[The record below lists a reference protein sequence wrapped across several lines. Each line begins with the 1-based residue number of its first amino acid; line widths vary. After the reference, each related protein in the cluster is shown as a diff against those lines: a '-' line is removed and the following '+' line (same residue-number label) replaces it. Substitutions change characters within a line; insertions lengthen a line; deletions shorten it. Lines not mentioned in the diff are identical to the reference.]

1 MGTLKKV
8 TNGNFKPTVEG
19 NGRFPVYAQQFNEA
33 ITTLAVGTAVT
44 SLTDSSGGTASDTIA
59 DITDAGTAGSADRV
73 PTENAI
79 ASLAAKVESL
89 TVALRSAGI
98 IT

>member
-1 MGTLKKV
+1 MGNLKKV
-8 TNGNFKPTVEG
+8 TSANFKPTVTG
-19 NGRFPVYAQQFNEA
+19 DSRFPVYAQQFNEA

-44 SLTDSSGGTASDTIA
+44 SLIDNSGGTASDTLPA
-59 DITDAGTAGSADRV
+59 VTGSHHQV
-73 PTENAI
+73 NLQTTI
-79 ASLAAKVESL
+79 ASLAAKIEAL

>member
-1 MGTLKKV
+1 MALKKV
-8 TNGNFKPTVEG
+8 TSGNHLPGEG
-19 NGRFPVYAQQFNEA
+19 DDRFPVHSKQFNAA

-44 SLTDSSGGTASDTIA
+44 SLTDNSGGVAAETIPVIA
-59 DITDAGTAGSADRV
+59 DANTKIGV
-73 PTENAI
+73 
-79 ASLAAKVESL
+79 ASLAAKVEAL